1 MYRNDEEKTSHN
13 WLLWAFAMWW
23 SAQGYIGEMINE
35 SSLFLALFLPHNILK
50 HWFIVELNIE
60 AVKGFGHAYPIRPG
74 VGATALAS
82 AVRVEYDSVPMKLLN
97 TVDDRVVQIMMMKRR
112 RREAGAAANA
122 ASGEC
127 DDVVGELSRDLLYS
141 TL

>member
-1 MYRNDEEKTSHN
+1 
-13 WLLWAFAMWW
+13 MWW

-35 SSLFLALFLPHNILK
+35 SSLFLAFFLPHNILK

-112 RREAGAAANA
+112 RRKRVLRQMPRRKYVMMLLVSCHVTCFIVHFNI
-122 ASGEC
+122 EC
-127 DDVVGELSRDLLYS
+127 FPSLSAV
-141 TL
+141 

>member
-1 MYRNDEEKTSHN
+1 
-13 WLLWAFAMWW
+13 
-23 SAQGYIGEMINE
+23 
-35 SSLFLALFLPHNILK
+35 
-50 HWFIVELNIE
+50 
-60 AVKGFGHAYPIRPG
+60 
-74 VGATALAS
+74 
-82 AVRVEYDSVPMKLLN
+82 MKLLN

-122 ASGEC
+122 ASEKC